1 MSDPF
6 APLSRAMLESF
17 DEGIIGLDADGI
29 CRYISRNGLRVL
41 GHDSDAG
48 LIGATMDA
56 VIHWAARGDLPPWE
70 VCYERLRGPDFESLH
85 SDVEAMRR
93 TDESTVSVEVA
104 VHAIRD
110 ADNCAG
116 FLVMLRDITD
126 RSRQSKAFHTSVK
139 SFRALF
145 DSVSDAI
152 LFLTRQ
158 GLVVDTN
165 TGVQRIYGIS
175 QQMFIGKSIDNIV
188 SLGRHERNLLTSHAA
203 QVFETK
209 QARHLE
215 FWSRGRNKQ
224 EFPAEIYI
232 YPADYFGQRL
242 VMAIVHDIT
251 ARKRYEEE
259 ILLARDQA
267 EQASR
272 MKSQFMQNM
281 SHEIRTPLNGI
292 IGMADLLMESEL
304 DTEQRDYAQTVG
316 DSGRGLLGIVNN
328 ILDLARLE
336 SQQYQKSEAEFFLPT
351 ILESVQQR
359 FKSAC
364 ATKGLALRIEVA
376 DELNDIFIGDEATLT
391 KALGNLADNAVKFT
405 VSGEVVI
412 AASLDDAPTLDGQIR
427 VRMAVR
433 DTGIGISP
441 EKQASIF
448 DAFVQGDGSA
458 TREHGGIGLGL
469 SIARY
474 LVATLGGELR
484 LQSVPEQGSEFY
496 FSVPLKREAPG

>member
-1 MSDPF
+1 MKDPF
-6 APLSRAMLESF
+6 ASLSRAMLESF
-17 DEGIIGLDADGI
+17 GEGVVGLDDAGV
-29 CRYISRNGLRVL
+29 CRFVNHNGLRLL
-41 GHDSDAG
+41 GRESADG
-48 LIGATMDA
+48 LVGQAIDN
-56 VIHWAARGDLPPWE
+56 VVHWAARGELPPWE
-70 VCYERLRGPDFESLH
+70 SCFERLRNPDCRFIH
-85 SDVEAMRR
+85 SDVETMRR
-93 TDESTVSVEVA
+93 ADDTELTVEIE

-110 ADNCAG
+110 AYLVAG
-116 FLVMLRDITD
+116 YLVLLRDITD

-175 QQMFIGKSIDNIV
+175 QQAFIGKSIDNIAAQ
-188 SLGRHERNLLTSHAA
+188 GRHERTFLTQHAA
-203 QVFETK
+203 QVFESK

-215 FWSRGRNKQ
+215 FWSRTRSKQ
-224 EFPAEIYI
+224 EFPAEIYF

-242 VMAIVHDIT
+242 IMAMVHDIT
-251 ARKRYEEE
+251 DRKRHETE

-267 EQASR
+267 RQASR

-292 IGMADLLMESEL
+292 IGMADLLMESDLNE
-304 DTEQRDYAQTVG
+304 EQRDYARTVG

-336 SQQYQKSEAEFFLPT
+336 SQDYQRSEAEFFLPT
-351 ILESVQQR
+351 ALEGVQAR
-359 FKSAC
+359 FQAAC
-364 ATKGLALRIEVA
+364 AAKGLVLRGEVA
-376 DELNDIFIGDEATLT
+376 PELEDIFVGDEATLA
-391 KALGNLADNAVKFT
+391 KALGYLVDNAVKFT
-405 VSGEVVI
+405 PTGEVVLS
-412 AASLDDAPTLDGQIR
+412 ASLDGDAAADGQTRARI
-427 VRMAVR
+427 AVR
-433 DTGIGISP
+433 DTGIGIDA
-441 EKQASIF
+441 EKQARIF

-458 TREHGGIGLGL
+458 TREHGGLGLGL

-474 LVATLGGELR
+474 LVAMLGGELR
-484 LQSVPEQGSEFY
+484 LNSTPGAGSEFY
-496 FSVPLKREAPG
+496 FSLPLKRDQ